1 MLGVRAA
8 VGRSFT
14 PDDDRTPNGHPVTV
28 IGDRAWRTQFNA
40 DPGTLGKGIDAL
52 VVAQLSISVV
62 VLVAGGLFVR
72 HLFHE

>member
-1 MLGVRAA
+1 
-8 VGRSFT
+8 
-14 PDDDRTPNGHPVTV
+14 VTV